1 MKISLANSIL
11 SACGILLVAF
21 QTVASGQSAPGTRVQ
36 QLSLSGSPGG
46 NSVSTQ
52 QSATNSGQHNAN
64 TISTILQIEGRY
76 QGSAPDPTAAD
87 SSVPLTLG
95 DAIRRGLQ
103 FNLGAVSASNSLRQA
118 RAERLAALSAMLPK
132 VNASLGMSE
141 EKADLQTEGLSSDTL
156 KGASAEF
163 ASLLP
168 VTVGPFHYYDARGTV
183 SENAFDLTALHNY
196 RSQTELQHASELSDR
211 DARELVILAVSGEYL
226 NVLASQTLVQ
236 SQTAQVQYAQSS
248 YDQAAAQHTAGT
260 KALIDAQRS
269 RVQLTT
275 EQQRL
280 RSDQADLTKQKLLLA
295 RMLGIPLRTQLTL
308 AEALTPNPQTFDP
321 LSTLIARG
329 IEQRADLKSMEAT
342 LRASE
347 QALKAARA
355 ERLPTAGVSGFYGAQ
370 GITPTSGG
378 NGVFSVTASINI
390 PLWQGRRT
398 EADIREAQAVVDQ
411 RRAEYQDKSGSV
423 ELEIRSAYIDVT
435 VANDQVSVA
444 DENRKLALDTLQQS
458 QDRFAAGVTTSVEV
472 VQSEESLAAA
482 ERDYINSLYSQ
493 NLALI
498 SLWRATSDIEQ
509 HISGLL
515 KGN

>member
-1 MKISLANSIL
+1 
-11 SACGILLVAF
+11 
-21 QTVASGQSAPGTRVQ
+21 
-36 QLSLSGSPGG
+36 
-46 NSVSTQ
+46 
-52 QSATNSGQHNAN
+52 
-64 TISTILQIEGRY
+64 
-76 QGSAPDPTAAD
+76 
-87 SSVPLTLG
+87 
-95 DAIRRGLQ
+95 
-103 FNLGAVSASNSLRQA
+103 
-118 RAERLAALSAMLPK
+118 
-132 VNASLGMSE
+132 
-141 EKADLQTEGLSSDTL
+141 
-156 KGASAEF
+156 
-163 ASLLP
+163 
-168 VTVGPFHYYDARGTV
+168 
-183 SENAFDLTALHNY
+183 
-196 RSQTELQHASELSDR
+196 
-211 DARELVILAVSGEYL
+211 LVILAVSGEYL

-280 RSDQADLTKQKLLLA
+280 RSDQADLKKQKLLLA
-295 RMLGIPLRTQLTL
+295 RMLNIPLGTQLAL
-308 AEALTPNPQTFDP
+308 AEALTPNPQAFDP
-321 LSTLIARG
+321 LITLIARG
-329 IEQRADLKSMEAT
+329 IKQRADLKSMEAS
-342 LRASE
+342 LRAAE

-370 GITPTSGG
+370 GITPARGG

-390 PLWQGRRT
+390 Q
-398 EADIREAQAVVDQ
+398 EAQAVVDQ
-411 RRAEYQDKSGSV
+411 RRAEYQDKRGSV

-444 DENRKLALDTLQQS
+444 DDNRKLALDTLRQS

-472 VQSEESLAAA
+472 VQSEESLADA

>member
-11 SACGILLVAF
+11 SVCGILLVAF
-21 QTVASGQSAPGTRVQ
+21 QTVASGQSTPGTRVQ
-36 QLSLSGSPGG
+36 QLPLSGSPGG

-52 QSATNSGQHNAN
+52 QSATNSGQHDTN

-76 QGSAPDPTAAD
+76 QGSVLDPTAAD

-132 VNASLGMSE
+132 VNGSLGMSE
-141 EKADLQTEGLSSDTL
+141 EKVDLQAEGFSSSTL
-156 KGASAEF
+156 ERVSPTLASA
-163 ASLLP
+163 LP
-168 VTVGPFHYYDARGTV
+168 ATVGPFHYYDVRGTV

-248 YDQAAAQHTAGT
+248 YDQAAAQHAAGT

-280 RSDQADLTKQKLLLA
+280 RSDQADLKKQKLLLA
-295 RMLGIPLRTQLTL
+295 RMLGIPLGTQLTL
-308 AEALTPNPQTFDP
+308 AEALTPNPQAFDP
-321 LSTLIARG
+321 LSTLIAHG
-329 IEQRADLKSMEAT
+329 IEQRADLKSMEAS
-342 LRASE
+342 LRAAE

-370 GITPTSGG
+370 GITANGG

-398 EADIREAQAVVDQ
+398 EADIREAQVVVDQ
-411 RRAEYQDKSGSV
+411 RRAEYQDKRGSV
-423 ELEIRSAYIDVT
+423 ELEIRSDYIDVT

-444 DENRKLALDTLQQS
+444 DENRKLALDTLRQS

>member
-1 MKISLANSIL
+1 MKASIHKSIFL
-11 SACGILLVAF
+11 ACGTFLAIF
-21 QTVASGQSAPGTRVQ
+21 QGIAYAQSSSGTRVQ
-36 QLSLSGSPGG
+36 QLPFSGSPGG

-52 QSATNSGQHNAN
+52 QSAINSGQHNTN

-76 QGSAPDPTAAD
+76 QGSVPDPTAAA
-87 SSVPLTLG
+87 SVPLTLG

-132 VNASLGMSE
+132 VNGSLGMSE
-141 EKADLQTEGLSSDTL
+141 EKTDLQAEGQSSNM
-156 KGASAEF
+156 
-163 ASLLP
+163 LP

-196 RSQTELQHASELSDR
+196 RSQTEQQHASELSDR

-260 KALIDAQRS
+260 KALIDVQRS

-280 RSDQADLTKQKLLLA
+280 RSNQADLEKKKLSLA
-295 RMLGIPLRTQLTL
+295 RMLGIPLGTQLTL
-308 AEALTPNPQTFDP
+308 AEALTPNPQAFDP

-329 IEQRADLKSMEAT
+329 IEQRHDLKSMEASV
-342 LRASE
+342 RAAE

-370 GITPTSGG
+370 GITPASGG

-411 RRAEYQDKSGSV
+411 RRAEYQDKRGSV
-423 ELEIRSAYIDVT
+423 ELEIRSDYIDVT

-444 DENRKLALDTLQQS
+444 DENRKLALDTLRQS

-493 NLALI
+493 NLAVI
-498 SLWRATSDIEQ
+498 SLWRTTSDIEQ

>member
-1 MKISLANSIL
+1 MKASIHKSIFL
-11 SACGILLVAF
+11 ACGIFLAMFQGVAY
-21 QTVASGQSAPGTRVQ
+21 AQSSSSTRVQ
-36 QLSLSGSPGG
+36 QLPFSGSPGG

-52 QSATNSGQHNAN
+52 QSATNSGQHNTN

-76 QGSAPDPTAAD
+76 QGSVIDPTAAD

-141 EKADLQTEGLSSDTL
+141 EKKDLQAEGQSSNM
-156 KGASAEF
+156 
-163 ASLLP
+163 LP

-211 DARELVILAVSGEYL
+211 DACELVILAVSGEYL

-280 RSDQADLTKQKLLLA
+280 RSEQADLKKQKLLLA
-295 RMLGIPLRTQLTL
+295 RMLGIPLGTQLTL
-308 AEALTPNPQTFDP
+308 AETLAPNPQAFDP

-329 IEQRADLKSMEAT
+329 IERRADLKSMEAS
-342 LRASE
+342 LRAAE

-370 GITPTSGG
+370 GIAPTSGG
-378 NGVFSVTASINI
+378 NGIFSVTASINI

-411 RRAEYQDKSGSV
+411 RRAEYQDKKDSV
-423 ELEIRSAYIDVT
+423 ELEIRSTYIDVT

-444 DENRKLALDTLQQS
+444 DENRKLALDTLRQS

-472 VQSEESLAAA
+472 VQSEESLADA

>member
-1 MKISLANSIL
+1 MKASIHKSIFL
-11 SACGILLVAF
+11 ACGIFLAMF
-21 QTVASGQSAPGTRVQ
+21 QGAAYAQSSSGTRVQ
-36 QLSLSGSPGG
+36 QLPLSGSPGG

-52 QSATNSGQHNAN
+52 QSATNSSQPGTN

-76 QGSAPDPTAAD
+76 QGSVLDPTAAD

-103 FNLGAVSASNSLRQA
+103 FNLGAVSARNSLRQA

-141 EKADLQTEGLSSDTL
+141 EKVDLQAEGFSSSTL
-156 KGASAEF
+156 ERVSPTLASA
-163 ASLLP
+163 LP
-168 VTVGPFHYYDARGTV
+168 ATVGPFHYYDVRGTV

-248 YDQAAAQHTAGT
+248 YDQAVAQHTAGT

-280 RSDQADLTKQKLLLA
+280 RSDQADLKKQKLLLA
-295 RMLGIPLRTQLTL
+295 RMLGIPLGTQLAL
-308 AEALTPNPQTFDP
+308 AEALTPNPQAFDP

-329 IEQRADLKSMEAT
+329 IEQRADLKSMEAS
-342 LRASE
+342 LRAAE

-355 ERLPTAGVSGFYGAQ
+355 ERLPTAGISGFYGAQ
-370 GITPTSGG
+370 GITPASGG

-411 RRAEYQDKSGSV
+411 RRAEYQDKRGSV
-423 ELEIRSAYIDVT
+423 ELEVRSDYIDVT

-444 DENRKLALDTLQQS
+444 DENRKLALDTLRQS